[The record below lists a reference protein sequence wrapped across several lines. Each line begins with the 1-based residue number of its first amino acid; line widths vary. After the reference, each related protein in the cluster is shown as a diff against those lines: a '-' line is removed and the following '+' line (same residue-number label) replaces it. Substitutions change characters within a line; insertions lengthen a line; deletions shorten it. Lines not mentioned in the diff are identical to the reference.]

1 MCAAHGA
8 IVCSG
13 MRMPGQRKREMFV
26 ELLRAVDTVLL
37 VALFAPLMAC
47 TAIIVIMVCLAALFS
62 IIDLVRH
69 RGGDLRE
76 CSRC

>member
-1 MCAAHGA
+1 MR
-8 IVCSG
+8 IVHRATACSG

-47 TAIIVIMVCLAALFS
+47 TAIIVIMVCLATLFS
-62 IIDLVRH
+62 IIDLVR
-69 RGGDLRE
+69 RGGD
-76 CSRC
+76 

>member
-37 VALFAPLMAC
+37 VPLMAC

-69 RGGDLRE
+69 SGGD
-76 CSRC
+76 